1 MQQSY
6 ILVFVIITHIYMNNC
21 DNNITLFDKHFNK
34 KIAPFQKE
42 KHCDITTT
50 IELTF
55 FTFKNVNIFDIMEEN

>member
-50 IELTF
+50 IELNF

>member
-42 KHCDITTT
+42 KHCDIITT
-50 IELTF
+50 IELNF

>member
-21 DNNITLFDKHFNK
+21 DNNITLFNKHFNK

-50 IELTF
+50 IELNF

>member
-21 DNNITLFDKHFNK
+21 ENNITLFDKHFNK

-50 IELTF
+50 IELNF

>member
-50 IELTF
+50 IELNFLPLKTL
-55 FTFKNVNIFDIMEEN
+55 IYSI

>member
-42 KHCDITTT
+42 KHCDIITT
-50 IELTF
+50 IELNF
-55 FTFKNVNIFDIMEEN
+55 FLFKNVNIFDIMEEN

>member
-50 IELTF
+50 IELNF
-55 FTFKNVNIFDIMEEN
+55 FLPLKTLIYSI